1 MGFRMHMFICLLFW
15 ELLLLKYSLTIIL
28 TCKSSR
34 RKPELKKIV
43 RSEMVVVVS
52 DEKHVFP

>member
-28 TCKSSR
+28 NCKSSR